1 MKEAVQPKGGAP
13 MLVFDQVD
21 YDYRQEEPVLRQL
34 SFQIHPGEFV
44 AVIGANG
51 SGKSTAAKLM
61 NGLLQPRAGE
71 VRLGSL
77 NTLNRT
83 DLVSIRER
91 AGLVFQN
98 PDDQFITA
106 SVLDEVVF
114 GLENLR
120 VPRAEMS
127 RRASA
132 ALRAVQMEAYADAA
146 PHQLSGGQ
154 KQRVAVAAVIAM
166 QPEILILDEATSML
180 DPQGRQELLQLLHGL
195 HGQGLTI
202 IHITHHMDEVLAAD
216 RVLLLSYG
224 ELAYDGTPSSLFS
237 NDSIVIA
244 GQPLELPFAAR
255 LYQALG
261 LEIPAGADWKEMIEQ
276 LWAMR

>member
-1 MKEAVQPKGGAP
+1 
-13 MLVFDQVD
+13 MLDFDQVD
-21 YDYRQEEPVLRQL
+21 YDYREGEPVLRQL
-34 SFQIHPGEFV
+34 SFKIHPGEFV
-44 AVIGANG
+44 AVVGANG

-71 VRLGSL
+71 VRLGSF
-77 NTLNRT
+77 NTLDRN

-91 AGLVFQN
+91 VGLVFQN

-114 GLENLR
+114 GLENLW
-120 VPRAEMS
+120 VPRAEMIQ
-127 RRASA
+127 RADA
-132 ALRAVQMEAYADAA
+132 ALRAVRMEAYADAA

-154 KQRVAVAAVIAM
+154 KQRAAVAAVIAM

-180 DPQGRQELLQLLHGL
+180 DPQGRQELIQILHGL
-195 HGQGLTI
+195 HRQGLTI
-202 IHITHHMDEVLAAD
+202 IHITHHMDEILAAD
-216 RVLLLSYG
+216 RVLLLSRG
-224 ELAYDGTPSSLFS
+224 ELSYDGPPSRLFS
-237 NDSIVIA
+237 KDTIA

-261 LEIPAGADWKEMIEQ
+261 LEVPVSADWKETIER